1 MILPQKFHESPLII
15 PLARRQGF
23 WQPRVHGVVARCSP
37 CMVDKYGREPFR
49 WWEKQ
54 VYDYTYMFYIYI
66 TTNGHFSTG
75 MHIQV
80 RTCVWQVL
88 STCIFV
94 CICPM
99 RLHWESFGC
108 HQDLLTLDAEAKW
121 SPKLHGFCFEAFT
134 PNKLT
139 LSGHE
144 IGFGQPSRMKQIQP
158 HYLFRMSSGVLFLLH
173 VALCHGSCWQ
183 L

>member
-1 MILPQKFHESPLII
+1 MELWLGAARAWLISMVVNHLDGGKNKFITIHTCTVYNII
-15 PLARRQGF
+15 
-23 WQPRVHGVVARCSP
+23 
-37 CMVDKYGREPFR
+37 
-49 WWEKQ
+49 
-54 VYDYTYMFYIYI
+54 YIYT

-144 IGFGQPSRMKQIQP
+144 IGSGQPKQTQP

-173 VALCHGSCWQ
+173 VAQEYASCFKFKSAGHQRWHAQ
-183 L
+183 YFEPLK